1 MSYNILF
8 EPEKLSKLRIPFTIF
23 RKANHN
29 GKVHIEYTEFTNRNI
44 VEIFS
49 DTMSDEDLSTLALLS
64 EERVD
69 RKKTEIV
76 ANYIR
81 LRLRIDED
89 QFIKKHLANY
99 FHDSFCKMAPLLSG
113 FKVYH
118 KVKIDD
124 KRYRNSICDFIPLPH
139 LRISFRLHRKQA
151 AYSLEVLY
159 ETKGKRI
166 NSQQA
171 KRYKSLLQ
179 DENTYYFLSKLDWL
193 LLESQEDY
201 DSFSASE
208 FEEKIYPKLM
218 HHHIDTDGV
227 IEEETRNIEPDALL
241 QVSELNGTLL
251 MFIPK
256 WDYDGTIVE
265 KDGRDSFEIYE
276 NQKKIIY
283 RRNKTAEKASLAIL
297 EEAHPN
303 FKGKDSCYLT
313 FAEASAKNWFFNF
326 YHNELKSNFTVIG
339 MDMLGYFRYSKHQIK
354 SNFIIKKT
362 EDNEVIAQF
371 TTAFGKE
378 KVAIKSL
385 QKALDEEKKFVLL
398 KDSSLGVLTDEW
410 HAEYGLILKN
420 SRSDGDTLSFAK
432 WVLLAMEHT
441 TIQKKNAALVL
452 PDDWMKK
459 WERWNHAEDLL
470 YTKPKTVKAE
480 LRRYQQKGYEWMNL
494 MAEVN
499 AGTLL
504 ADDMGLGKT
513 LQTITSMA
521 YWLTINPKSRYL
533 IVCPA
538 SLIYN
543 WKNEFD
549 KFMPKAKLMIFHGSN
564 RNFSDFT
571 HGRNPILIT
580 SYAILRNDIEEFAQM
595 NWDGIVLDESHHIK
609 NYQARQTQAVLR
621 LTGKRRIIL
630 NGTPIMN
637 DVSELF
643 PQLKFLLPQLFHS
656 PKKFRDQFE
665 KPIKSRAEKGRMSE
679 LKKLTTPFILRRT
692 KETAAPDLPNKTE
705 SILWCEMDADQR
717 LSYETIKEQVK
728 QNVFIDIKNKGL
740 NKAKLG
746 VLQGI
751 TKLRQVCSAP
761 AILKDE
767 TDYKGVS
774 SVKIITLIDEL
785 TSNLKAQK
793 ILIFS
798 QFLGTMELLKRGF
811 EENKINYR
819 SFSGSTPARKRIE
832 LVSEFQ
838 DPSSDI
844 QVFLLSLMAGNS
856 GINLTNA
863 NYVFLVEPWWNKAVQ
878 QQAID
883 RTHRIGQNQKVF
895 AYKMI
900 CKNTIEEKIIAL
912 QNRKQSLSDE
922 LITDDTNFVKNLTE
936 ADIAFLFD

>member
-227 IEEETRNIEPDALL
+227 IEEETRNIEPDAVL

-283 RRNKTAEKASLAIL
+283 RRNKIAEKASLAIL

-303 FKGKDSCYLT
+303 FKGKNSCYLT

-549 KFMPKAKLMIFHGSN
+549 KFMPKAKLMVFHGPN

-838 DPSSDI
+838 DPASDI